1 MRQEHVLRLVS
12 GLEPATTGAVH
23 VAPCRLGYVFQDPT
37 LLPWRTVA
45 RNVELLA
52 ELEGIPRAERR
63 RRVERVLDLVGL
75 TGFDRARP
83 AALSGGMRMRASLA
97 RSLVLEP
104 ELFLLDEP
112 FGALDEL
119 TRERLNDELVA
130 LFTGGAFTALFV
142 THSVAEAVFLS
153 SRVVVMSPRPGRDR
167 RRGDRALSLSAA
179 RAPAL
184 RPRVRQARLPGV
196 GPAAR
201 RRRRERRLDGLGV
214 SLAVLRTRWLPPAV
228 AFAVF
233 LGLWYLVSEVVLDAD
248 RRFLLPPPHAVV
260 EVAFLDPVNR
270 APLLRGLALSATVAL
285 VGFLIAAV
293 LGVAIG
299 TAMSQ
304 ARWVERS
311 LYPYAVLLQ
320 CVPILALV
328 PVIGFWFDFGLTSRV
343 IVTVLIALFP
353 VISGT
358 LFGLQSAD
366 RSQHDLLSL
375 HRASRLT
382 RLLKLQFP
390 SALPALLT
398 GMQVAATL
406 AVVGAVVGDLFFKQG
421 TPGIGVLIDL
431 YRARLQTEQLLGAA
445 LLACLLGVAAFALL
459 GLLIRA
465 TTGAWYGAT
474 AYDRPR

>member
-1 MRQEHVLRLVS
+1 M
-12 GLEPATTGAVH
+12 
-23 VAPCRLGYVFQDPT
+23 
-37 LLPWRTVA
+37 
-45 RNVELLA
+45 
-52 ELEGIPRAERR
+52 
-63 RRVERVLDLVGL
+63 LDLVGL

-153 SRVVVMSPRPGRDR
+153 SRVVVLSPRPGHVVGEVTVPFPYPRPGHLRFAPEFGRLASRVSDLLRDAD
-167 RRGDRALSLSAA
+167 GGSA
-179 RAPAL
+179 
-184 RPRVRQARLPGV
+184 
-196 GPAAR
+196 
-201 RRRRERRLDGLGV
+201 ELDGLGV

-228 AFAVF
+228 ALARVRRA
-233 LGLWYLVSEVVLDAD
+233 LVPGERRGARRD

-375 HRASRLT
+375 HRASRVT